1 MLSFTPLLSVQPA
14 EGEPETHS
22 ILVVCP
28 KRAVQ
33 LGLHRGPAGHTWP
46 DAQLHRVPAR
56 GATRVPAGIL
66 SELSQLDQ
74 KPSQTGLGAGEEH
87 RLKGF
92 EARDELP
99 ATDAVLSAP
108 GCGSRCGFYPGEA
121 DASFP
126 PGLGSRGG
134 LLQQLTNQAPQG
146 PSAGLLGNQRS
157 LLEGSQMWPGPLLC
171 TLHLHTQP

>member
-1 MLSFTPLLSVQPA
+1 MLSFTPLVCVQPA

-33 LGLHRGPAGHTWP
+33 LGLHRGPAGHTWLY
-46 DAQLHRVPAR
+46 AQLHRVPAS
-56 GATRVPAGIL
+56 GATRVPEDIL

-74 KPSQTGLGAGEEH
+74 EPSQTGLGAGEEH
-87 RLKGF
+87 GLKGF

-108 GCGSRCGFYPGEA
+108 GYGLRCGFHPGEA

-146 PSAGLLGNQRS
+146 PSAGLPGNQRS
-157 LLEGSQMWPGPLLC
+157 LLEGSQLWPGPLLC
-171 TLHLHTQP
+171 TLRLHTQP